1 MKAILSLL
9 ILLTLIGC
17 AAPPKVMIS
26 ARGRQVRCGS
36 FGFGVIGT
44 TVAVGS
50 YLECVNQQKALG
62 FVDLEDFE
70 RTEAPK
76 VEQRMGVSPS
86 KVGRPLWE
94 TGYVWTYQLSGIR
107 SGTSRQEVIG
117 KELAKGLTAY
127 VVKFGENKLL
137 LSEDL
142 QTIQV
147 QEKDK
152 ITATHTPPLQSYAWP
167 LEVGKTWQ
175 SKGEM
180 ETQTGKINTSTNF
193 EVKGYGVVRVPAG
206 EFEAFYLLSTS
217 DFGARVSEAWYSPKV
232 RRHVKLV
239 NYMNEGWIIAEL
251 TGFSLAPEGHT
262 PPSAP
267 AQLPSPSAQASAPT
281 PSVPASPTQ
290 PLAKASPPTAP
301 VPPTGPWLGVPLGSP
316 DQQTLERVGL
326 RPGRGAVVLPFARNP
341 DLPPIDL
348 DPGDVIVAIDGIDL
362 EGPGHVAALLASKSA
377 GSTVLVKAFRGQ
389 YQRQIEQPMVIL
401 RGRP

>member
-17 AAPPKVMIS
+17 AAPSKVMIS
-26 ARGRQVRCGS
+26 AQGRQVRCGS

-44 TVAVGS
+44 TVAVSS

-70 RTEAPK
+70 KTEAPK

-147 QEKDK
+147 QEKD
-152 ITATHTPPLQSYAWP
+152 HGYPYA
-167 LEVGKTWQ
+167 
-175 SKGEM
+175 
-180 ETQTGKINTSTNF
+180 
-193 EVKGYGVVRVPAG
+193 
-206 EFEAFYLLSTS
+206 AF
-217 DFGARVSEAWYSPKV
+217 
-232 RRHVKLV
+232 
-239 NYMNEGWIIAEL
+239 AEL
-251 TGFSLAPEGHT
+251 CLAIGGRKN
-262 PPSAP
+262 
-267 AQLPSPSAQASAPT
+267 
-281 PSVPASPTQ
+281 
-290 PLAKASPPTAP
+290 LA
-301 VPPTGPWLGVPLGSP
+301 VQRGDGDP
-316 DQQTLERVGL
+316 DWKNKHLHEL
-326 RPGRGAVVLPFARNP
+326 
-341 DLPPIDL
+341 
-348 DPGDVIVAIDGIDL
+348 
-362 EGPGHVAALLASKSA
+362 
-377 GSTVLVKAFRGQ
+377 
-389 YQRQIEQPMVIL
+389 
-401 RGRP
+401 